1 MLVGEITPR
10 LIKEYLHAFSQHRNP
25 PDPLWSLHC
34 LGGARSPAE
43 QSIALNEL
51 VTGLVIAQLERLR
64 PKSTRTD
71 PEGLFRPSAMKG
83 GERERALAQ
92 LTQDFHLTST
102 GLQGWSALYCRFLSP
117 FSFSMG
123 ELAHNADVNE
133 RTFRRRVQDGLVY
146 LTDCLRQAES
156 NAHARPIHQ
165 DVPSP
170 PADYVHLAPKPAHSQ
185 TMTAQAAS
193 GGNYY
198 DDFSGY
204 AIGAPPTGWFLRGS
218 ADVIPIIE
226 EVGGSGPDFRVVS
239 FPEVPWQYWDRWLIR
254 DDLVLSG
261 AYTITVKLSF
271 LNEVADRAG
280 LSFAWNAVNSD
291 HIDVQPNLYW
301 EHIEVHVKYS
311 GPNPANVVVAST
323 LRLSIKAFTDY
334 WLKIAAKDY
343 GPGRGQLQ
351 VFWSTDGRAF
361 EQAVIVTG
369 LPDLTGMAGISTAG
383 PHLPHT
389 HFDDFR
395 VEWQ

>member
-1 MLVGEITPR
+1 M
-10 LIKEYLHAFSQHRNP
+10 
-25 PDPLWSLHC
+25 
-34 LGGARSPAE
+34 
-43 QSIALNEL
+43 
-51 VTGLVIAQLERLR
+51 
-64 PKSTRTD
+64 
-71 PEGLFRPSAMKG
+71 
-83 GERERALAQ
+83 
-92 LTQDFHLTST
+92 
-102 GLQGWSALYCRFLSP
+102 
-117 FSFSMG
+117 
-123 ELAHNADVNE
+123 
-133 RTFRRRVQDGLVY
+133 
-146 LTDCLRQAES
+146 
-156 NAHARPIHQ
+156 
-165 DVPSP
+165 
-170 PADYVHLAPKPAHSQ
+170 
-185 TMTAQAAS
+185 
-193 GGNYY
+193 
-198 DDFSGY
+198 
-204 AIGAPPTGWFLRGS
+204 
-218 ADVIPIIE
+218 
-226 EVGGSGPDFRVVS
+226 VS